1 MFKFQQIQLLNA
13 KCQRM
18 NYKWFFAGYLLLP
31 LFGLSQK
38 RVGDLTLLYN
48 SVITSAQ
55 DSSKKISSTTGYFI
69 KGNLSRSEVNSPQF
83 SSVTIYDSKAASGVI
98 LREVN
103 GQKLLIRLNE
113 ENWNQKN
120 RRFLNLNFAKTNE
133 TKTIAGYFCTQAKAA
148 TPDGFEIT
156 VFYTRDLIPE
166 NKFYDPSFKNLDGL
180 PLEYEL
186 AKGNL
191 HIKYSLASINL
202 NPVAASKFDIP
213 TSGYR
218 ELTYDESL
226 KMKTNP

>member
-1 MFKFQQIQLLNA
+1 MK
-13 KCQRM
+13 
-18 NYKWFFAGYLLLP
+18 YKSLVSVLLLLP
-31 LFGLSQK
+31 FLGLAQK

-48 SVITSAQ
+48 SAITNTQ

-69 KGNLSRSEVNSPQF
+69 KGNLSRAEVNSSMF
-83 SSVTIYDSKAASGVI
+83 SSVTIYDSKTGSGVL

-120 RRFLNLNFAKTNE
+120 RRFQNLNFTKTNE
-133 TKTIAGYFCTQAKAA
+133 TKTIAGYTCIQARAS
-148 TPDGFEIT
+148 TPDGFDIT

-166 NKFYDPSFKNLDGL
+166 NKSYDPPFKNLDGL

-186 AKGNL
+186 AKGSL
-191 HIKYSLASINL
+191 HIRYTLASINM
-202 NPVAASKFDIP
+202 NPVPASKFDIP

-218 ELTYDESL
+218 EMSYEESL
-226 KMKTNP
+226 KLKGQ